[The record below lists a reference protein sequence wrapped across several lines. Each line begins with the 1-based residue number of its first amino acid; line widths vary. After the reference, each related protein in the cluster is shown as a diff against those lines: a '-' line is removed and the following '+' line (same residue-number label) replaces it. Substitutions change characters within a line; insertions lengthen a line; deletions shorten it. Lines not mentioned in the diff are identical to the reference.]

1 LRAIVDAA
9 RDVNA
14 LGKPVV
20 AVFLSSHG
28 IPEALRAPDVRVPSY
43 AFPEAAAIAL
53 ARAAQYA
60 AWRERPITPTPAY
73 PDIRRDEAAAI
84 VANALGRG
92 GGWLDPETPVVPGSW
107 EAAVLAAGAAIELT
121 DAVLSGHTQQAFGL
135 LRPPGHHAMRD
146 RGMGFCVFNNVV
158 IAARHAQRRGIRRVM
173 VLDWDVHHGNG
184 TQDAFWDD
192 PSVLFVSLHQDN
204 WYPAG
209 WGSVDQVGAPGAEG
223 TTVNIPLPPGTG
235 NRGYSLALERIV
247 FPIARQFRPEIIFV
261 SAGQD
266 ASLEDPLGR
275 MLVTMAGYRAMAG
288 SVRQLAEELCDGR
301 LVVLMEGG
309 YSLRYVPYCTL
320 AILEGMTGR
329 RSGIGDP
336 HEGTSEL
343 AQAEREFRPEQ
354 EAAIETAHRQLAAYW
369 EL

>member
-1 LRAIVDAA
+1 MRLAYCYDERFLQHDTGLDAHQLPDGSVLEPVEHPSSA
-9 RDVNA
+9 R
-14 LGKPVV
+14 
-20 AVFLSSHG
+20 
-28 IPEALRAPDVRVPSY
+28 I
-43 AFPEAAAIAL
+43 
-53 ARAAQYA
+53 
-60 AWRERPITPTPAY
+60 
-73 PDIRRDEAAAI
+73 IRRTAQLLAASGLLDDALLIAPRPATEDELAAYHTRDYIAH
-84 VANALGRG
+84 VRRVTSEG

-121 DAVLSGHTQQAFGL
+121 DAVLSGQARQAFGL

-158 IAARHAQRRGIRRVM
+158 VAVRHAQRRGVQRVM

-192 PSVLFVSLHQDN
+192 PSVLFVSVHQDN

-235 NRGYSLALERIV
+235 NRGYALALDRIV
-247 FPIARQFRPEIIFV
+247 LPIARQFQPELIFV

-266 ASLEDPLGR
+266 ASMEDPLGR
-275 MLVTMAGYRAMAG
+275 MLVTMSGYRAMTER
-288 SVRQLAEELCDGR
+288 VRQLADELCDGR

-309 YSLRYVPYCTL
+309 YSLRYVPFCTL
-320 AILEGMTGR
+320 AIVEALVGQ
-329 RSGIGDP
+329 RSAVSDP
-336 HEGTSEL
+336 LEGTSEL
-343 AQAEREFRPEQ
+343 AQAEREFRPDQ
-354 EAAIETAHRQLAAYW
+354 EAAIEAARRALAPYW
-369 EL
+369 RL